1 MPFRQR
7 RGGRVQLSVN
17 WRGGSTDQAN
27 IISAP
32 AKASIE
38 AKLQNLEDKSGIQL
52 VVATVSS
59 LEGGDIESYANGL
72 FRAWKLG
79 LAKKNNGVLFLI
91 APNERKMRIEVGYG
105 LEGVLTDAVSSVIIR
120 SAVAPRFKAGDF
132 NGGIERGV
140 DAIIDVLSS
149 DTSEWTKRAAEQ
161 SMSETIDQLAPIIL
175 FLLFVFIMIYM
186 SRNARGGRGGGPM
199 IFLPPGGGFR
209 RRRRW
214 FWRRR
219 LRRRRIF
226 RRRRI
231 VGRRRRLGGLVMRV
245 SNEDYRRVAE
255 AIRARGTK
263 NRRRNRLRA
272 GAALVGLFLRA
283 GAVGEFRRAGDA
295 LAAYRVHAFAGARNL
310 RGANRGVHR
319 GGAAVLAVARAFA
332 C

>member
-1 MPFRQR
+1 
-7 RGGRVQLSVN
+7 
-17 WRGGSTDQAN
+17 
-27 IISAP
+27 
-32 AKASIE
+32 
-38 AKLQNLEDKSGIQL
+38 
-52 VVATVSS
+52 VSS

-120 SAVAPRFKAGDF
+120 SAVAPRFQAGDF
-132 NGGIERGV
+132 SGGIERGV

-175 FLLFVFIMIYM
+175 FLLFMFIMIYM
-186 SRNARGGRGGGPM
+186 SRNARGA
-199 IFLPPGGGFR
+199 R
-209 RRRRW
+209 RRPDDFPASGRRFWRRRGW

-231 VGRRRRLGGLVMRV
+231 VGRRRRLG
-245 SNEDYRRVAE
+245 DW
-255 AIRARGTK
+255 
-263 NRRRNRLRA
+263 
-272 GAALVGLFLRA
+272 
-283 GAVGEFRRAGDA
+283 
-295 LAAYRVHAFAGARNL
+295 
-310 RGANRGVHR
+310 
-319 GGAAVLAVARAFA
+319 
-332 C
+332 

>member
-1 MPFRQR
+1 MKLNHGFKFALPTVALCLFVSIALAAFSFPQLA
-7 RGGRVQLSVN
+7 GRV
-17 WRGGSTDQAN
+17 TDQAN
-27 IISAP
+27 IISGP

-38 AKLQNLEDKSGIQL
+38 AKLQNLEDKSSIQL

-120 SAVAPRFKAGDF
+120 SAVAPRFQAGDF
-132 NGGIERGV
+132 SGGIERGV

-175 FLLFVFIMIYM
+175 FLLFMFIMIYM

-199 IFLPPGGGFR
+199 IFLPPGGGFGGGGGG
-209 RRRRW
+209 
-214 FWRRR
+214 F
-219 LRRRRIF
+219 
-226 RRRRI
+226 
-231 VGRRRRLGGLVMRV
+231 VGGGFDGGGF
-245 SNEDYRRVAE
+245 S
-255 AIRARGTK
+255 G
-263 NRRRNRLRA
+263 
-272 GAALVGLFLRA
+272 GG
-283 GAVGEFRRAGDA
+283 GSSGG
-295 LAAYRVHAFAGARNL
+295 
-310 RGANRGVHR
+310 
-319 GGAAVLAVARAFA
+319 GGASGDW
-332 C
+332 